1 MSVRRV
7 RFAKNGQK
15 EELLEVKEEPE
26 TAEQALGK
34 ATSSSSKKGNKQKQ
48 ALEKATVVP
57 EEGKKEHVVPEEGKK
72 EHVVPEEGKK
82 EQALEKAPVVPEEG
96 KKKEAL
102 EKAPVVPEEGNKKE
116 ALEKAPV
123 VPDGIT
129 LVPALEKASSSVV
142 PEPKASGITLKPA
155 PFKKRVVVV
164 DWHDSLEK
172 EDQVPLLHQQA
183 LEKLMDHAEVH
194 LLSYVASTKREIQVH
209 QDVRDMVKAMH
220 RLAGVHTTWSKVG
233 WQGKAA
239 WCKWLN
245 AEAIF
250 DDDEKIC
257 RECFGKG
264 IQTFAL
270 MSGRS
275 SHNYLPARVVFK
287 DFPEAVDE
295 YIDGLT

>member
-1 MSVRRV
+1 
-7 RFAKNGQK
+7 
-15 EELLEVKEEPE
+15 
-26 TAEQALGK
+26 
-34 ATSSSSKKGNKQKQ
+34 
-48 ALEKATVVP
+48 
-57 EEGKKEHVVPEEGKK
+57 
-72 EHVVPEEGKK
+72 
-82 EQALEKAPVVPEEG
+82 
-96 KKKEAL
+96 
-102 EKAPVVPEEGNKKE
+102 
-116 ALEKAPV
+116 
-123 VPDGIT
+123 
-129 LVPALEKASSSVV
+129 
-142 PEPKASGITLKPA
+142 
-155 PFKKRVVVV
+155 
-164 DWHDSLEK
+164 
-172 EDQVPLLHQQA
+172 
-183 LEKLMDHAEVH
+183 MDHAEVH
-194 LLSYVASTKREIQVH
+194 VLSYVASTKREIQVH

-245 AEAIF
+245 ADAIF

-257 RECFGKG
+257 TECFGKG

>member
-1 MSVRRV
+1 MAASLEKERPGSVSVRRV

-15 EELLEVKEEPE
+15 VELLEVKEEPE

-48 ALEKATVVP
+48 ALEKAT
-57 EEGKKEHVVPEEGKK
+57 
-72 EHVVPEEGKK
+72 VVPEEGKK

-129 LVPALEKASSSVV
+129 L
-142 PEPKASGITLKPA
+142 ASGITLKPA

-194 LLSYVASTKREIQVH
+194 VLSYVASTKREIQVH